1 MDRLAKGMWV
11 LSLTFAVLWLVSA
24 FMAPAHSQDAL
35 RYFDAAHLDR
45 ADARAFRGYLASGL
59 NTLVVF
65 GLLWVL
71 QKRVVVSGM
80 FKGKVSA
87 AGALWMG
94 VLLGLSVSV
103 LLALVTLPLRIYG
116 GFILERQ
123 FGLSSAS
130 FGVWFTDYLKNAALN
145 GFTYAVAGGAVAWC
159 LVKLPKSWPWVLAVG
174 YVLTSVFI
182 AFIYPTVI
190 APFFDKF
197 YPLQDQEIL
206 SDIRA
211 LTDKAGMEVGE
222 VLVMEASAKTSRAN
236 AYFAGVGASKQV
248 VLYDTLLNTHTRE
261 QVKLVVAHE
270 MGHWKYGHVSKNL
283 VFSALGV
290 TVVLLA
296 LSLSIG
302 RMPPSSYGSLERSL
316 LVLLVVSTLAG
327 YVFSPVSS
335 FISRRFEAASD
346 AYSLELTG
354 DPATFVS
361 TQINLSRGNLS
372 DVDPPLF
379 IRWFAWTHPTT
390 LERIRMAQKW
400 GLPQEGRQ

>member
-1 MDRLAKGMWV
+1 MDRLTKGMWV

-182 AFIYPTVI
+182 ALY
-190 APFFDKF
+190 
-197 YPLQDQEIL
+197 
-206 SDIRA
+206 IR
-211 LTDKAGMEVGE
+211 L
-222 VLVMEASAKTSRAN
+222 
-236 AYFAGVGASKQV
+236 
-248 VLYDTLLNTHTRE
+248 
-261 QVKLVVAHE
+261 
-270 MGHWKYGHVSKNL
+270 
-283 VFSALGV
+283 
-290 TVVLLA
+290 
-296 LSLSIG
+296 
-302 RMPPSSYGSLERSL
+302 
-316 LVLLVVSTLAG
+316 
-327 YVFSPVSS
+327 
-335 FISRRFEAASD
+335 
-346 AYSLELTG
+346 
-354 DPATFVS
+354 
-361 TQINLSRGNLS
+361 
-372 DVDPPLF
+372 
-379 IRWFAWTHPTT
+379 
-390 LERIRMAQKW
+390 
-400 GLPQEGRQ
+400 